1 MQHACPLPNCQPDP
15 WPVLNDPLEDAPSLI
30 KATAGE
36 DQIKHTHPVFAPL
49 LDLVEVP
56 AVGVGWIV
64 GFFVEPVAHY
74 AARATTCV
82 AVFLF
87 DRLVRAQQDRC
98 RHIEA
103 EAPWRSSY

>member
-1 MQHACPLPNCQPDP
+1 M
-15 WPVLNDPLEDAPSLI
+15 LNDPFEDAPSLI

-64 GFFVEPVAHY
+64 GLFVEAYY
-74 AARATTCV
+74 AARATIIGFCMT
-82 AVFLF
+82 
-87 DRLVRAQQDRC
+87 D
-98 RHIEA
+98 
-103 EAPWRSSY
+103 RSSSRLSRSSSSSICGDDGKKWPGYIASISG